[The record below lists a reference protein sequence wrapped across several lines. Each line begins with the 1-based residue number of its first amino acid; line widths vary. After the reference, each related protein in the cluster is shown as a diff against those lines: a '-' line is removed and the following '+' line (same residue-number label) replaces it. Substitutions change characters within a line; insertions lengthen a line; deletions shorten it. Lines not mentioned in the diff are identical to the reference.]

1 MMDGYDVGTGG
12 WTMMVVLPLV
22 VLALV
27 IWVLARLAPP
37 RPETTGAVTERPREI
52 LDRRLARGEI
62 DSDTYDRLRAKIAG

>member
-1 MMDGYDVGTGG
+1 MTTTTATTARRPDRGRDQPTTKETVMMDGYDVGTGG

-37 RPETTGAVTERPREI
+37 RPETTGAVT
-52 LDRRLARGEI
+52 
-62 DSDTYDRLRAKIAG
+62 